1 MSKNHCKG
9 KTKIER
15 GGKVRY
21 GAHMA
26 VAVSGGAAAML
37 VFICLRKLKYN
48 LPVEMPYAR
57 DAVTVGRTA
66 AVVEVVKIIYLR

>member
-1 MSKNHCKG
+1 
-9 KTKIER
+9 
-15 GGKVRY
+15 
-21 GAHMA
+21 MA

-48 LPVEMPYAR
+48 LLVEMPYAR
-57 DAVTVGRTA
+57 DAVTVCRTA